1 MKDLQT
7 EDEWNFIINEVQ
19 INKPTEIN
27 KLKRELLFILQLL
40 LLGNAANEFTI
51 TTYLQT
57 KEKYLSI

>member
-19 INKPTEIN
+19 INKPTESN

-40 LLGNAANEFTI
+40 LGSAANEFTI